1 MAKFK
6 DYYAVLGVAPR
17 SHGRVIEAKYWE
29 TAHALHADLH
39 EKPTKKLQKKLQALN
54 EAYEVLGSPHKRSAY
69 DRKRED
75 AISYATDAAPTG
87 PTFMQSFVRVLSM
100 PFRPD

>member
-17 SHGRVIEAKYWE
+17 SHAKVIEAKYWE
-29 TAHALHADLH
+29 TAHELHADLH
-39 EKPTKKLQKKLQALN
+39 DKPTKKLQKKLHSIN

-69 DRKRED
+69 DRKRDD
-75 AISYATDAAPTG
+75 AISYAASPTSTG
-87 PTFMQSFVRVLSM
+87 PTFVQSFVRVLST